1 MSFFLTVPQKNVAII
16 ERFGK
21 FNRIL
26 QPGLQFKIPLAER
39 VPYLLSLKEEVYD
52 IDLQTAITRDNVKI
66 GVSTVL
72 YYKITDPVKACYEV
86 KNPVN
91 ALEQLAKVA
100 MRSEIGRIDLD
111 RTFEERDNLNNRI
124 RMTLNDTC

>member
-1 MSFFLTVPQKNVAII
+1 M
-16 ERFGK
+16 
-21 FNRIL
+21 
-26 QPGLQFKIPLAER
+26 
-39 VPYLLSLKEEVYD
+39 LSLKEEVYD

-72 YYKITDPVKACYEV
+72 YYKIIDPVKACYEV

>member
-26 QPGLQFKIPLAER
+26 QPGLQFKIPLVER

-72 YYKITDPVKACYEV
+72 YYKITDPVKACY
-86 KNPVN
+86 
-91 ALEQLAKVA
+91 
-100 MRSEIGRIDLD
+100 
-111 RTFEERDNLNNRI
+111 
-124 RMTLNDTC
+124 